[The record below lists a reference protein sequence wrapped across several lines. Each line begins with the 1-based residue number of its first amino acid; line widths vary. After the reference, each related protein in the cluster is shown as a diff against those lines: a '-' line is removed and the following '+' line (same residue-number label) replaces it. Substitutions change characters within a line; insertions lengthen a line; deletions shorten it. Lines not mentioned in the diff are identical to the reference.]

1 MLDVGVPE
9 TADIHAQRASA
20 AWGSRLTHLYHRRVN
35 FAVTHHA
42 VRAVYALT
50 ATIPSISTE
59 I

>member
-42 VRAVYALT
+42 VCAPFT
-50 ATIPSISTE
+50 P
-59 I
+59 